1 MELSGVTCN
10 FVLYIAI
17 FLQAT
22 EIRLF
27 WNFLSV
33 LCSTSFL
40 ENFQPQGVLDLK
52 VFCGC
57 GVLLESLKSA
67 WSFCVQCEYSLNPG

>member
-10 FVLYIAI
+10 FLLYIAI
-17 FLQAT
+17 FLQVT
-22 EIRLF
+22 ESRLF
-27 WNFLSV
+27 WNFPSV
-33 LCSTSFL
+33 LCSTFFL

-57 GVLLESLKSA
+57 GDLESVK
-67 WSFCVQCEYSLNPG
+67 VPGLFVSSVSTP